1 MAIHP
6 IKGFMRIVRTFAP
19 LLPQAILACVL
30 AVVLCLEIPK
40 SETLTSQINLNVF
53 VPVKAGVVGVVVAA
67 LLSFWGYF
75 WSEISNPTT
84 DVSDLP
90 FIVKAY
96 RRTFA
101 YLVPALLLL
110 FVSLGFDFYL
120 LLVNE
125 KSSTALQDSFATFGA
140 SLAMI
145 AAFVLVFTYFT
156 LLNMADLQGAG
167 TPQKAKKPKE
177 GAPTSAP
184 LTETPVS

>member
-6 IKGFMRIVRTFAP
+6 IKGLVRIVRTFAP
-19 LLPQAILACVL
+19 LLPQGIFASIIAI
-30 AVVLCLEIPK
+30 VLCLEIPK
-40 SETLTSQINLNVF
+40 SETLTSQINLDVF

-75 WSEISNPTT
+75 WAEIVNSTT
-84 DVSDLP
+84 DVDDLP
-90 FIVKAY
+90 YIVEPY

-125 KSSTALQDSFATFGA
+125 KSSAALQDSFGTFGA

-145 AAFVLVFTYFT
+145 MVFVLVFTYFT
-156 LLNMADLQGAG
+156 LSNMADLKGAG
-167 TPQKAKKPKE
+167 TPPKANDPLAGPAPAGE
-177 GAPTSAP
+177 TPTS
-184 LTETPVS
+184 